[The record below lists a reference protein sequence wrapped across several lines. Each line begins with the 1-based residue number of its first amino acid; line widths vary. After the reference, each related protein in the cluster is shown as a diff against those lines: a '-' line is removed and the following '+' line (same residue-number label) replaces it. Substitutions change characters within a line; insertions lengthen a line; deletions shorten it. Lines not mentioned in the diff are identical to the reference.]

1 MKFRLLMFV
10 FSAFF
15 VLSVSKV
22 ALANENEGSSTVID
36 YESSQ
41 LSNEE
46 LFQKALA
53 GELVNNEHTQV
64 YVTVT
69 ESDSEQ
75 PQGLLSTTE
84 EDKVEIT
91 KVEIHK
97 VLSEE
102 AFPNGD
108 VISKGESEVTL
119 LAAGS
124 LSEDKYPAS
133 SSVGVRIK
141 LDYDGQSLG
150 GFSTRK
156 LTRYTVT
163 PLRSDIAFSMTSLEY
178 QAANFGTGWKADGT
192 MYVASEYMPKQQIT
206 SIVYNSPM
214 SHTTNFV
221 KYTPINS
228 DVIASSGV
236 TGKFSYRRGSGSI
249 LTHQFDLSW

>member
-22 ALANENEGSSTVID
+22 ALAYENEGSSTVID

-102 AFPNGD
+102 VFPNGPA
-108 VISKGESEVTL
+108 IEV
-119 LAAGS
+119 
-124 LSEDKYPAS
+124 
-133 SSVGVRIK
+133 
-141 LDYDGQSLG
+141 
-150 GFSTRK
+150 
-156 LTRYTVT
+156 
-163 PLRSDIAFSMTSLEY
+163 
-178 QAANFGTGWKADGT
+178 
-192 MYVASEYMPKQQIT
+192 
-206 SIVYNSPM
+206 
-214 SHTTNFV
+214 
-221 KYTPINS
+221 
-228 DVIASSGV
+228 
-236 TGKFSYRRGSGSI
+236 
-249 LTHQFDLSW
+249 